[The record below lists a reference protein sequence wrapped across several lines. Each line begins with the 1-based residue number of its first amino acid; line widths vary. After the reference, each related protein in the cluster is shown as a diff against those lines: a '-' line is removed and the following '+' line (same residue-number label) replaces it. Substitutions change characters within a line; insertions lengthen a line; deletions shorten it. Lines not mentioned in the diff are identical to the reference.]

1 LADFIRKSLS
11 RTILTVIA
19 VSVAVV
25 MTAEIYLRF
34 SRGIDDRIAM
44 MTLFGKELA
53 ASIYEGIKYPMSVGD
68 SEAVK
73 RQLLDLREK
82 KGLEVF
88 ICDYNQQIIYA
99 TQEDKINTQVK
110 DYLSNKTAMKTL
122 DEVSQTGLV
131 PEKAFEEEARGKRS
145 LITIS
150 PILNHPN
157 CYHCHGSSRRVLG
170 SMVIKMSM
178 AQLYST
184 IASARNYSIMISLFG
199 IAAIIALSYA
209 LMSRLVSRPIE
220 ILADKARKFAEGDM
234 SVSVDVKTKNEVG
247 VLGNTFNY
255 MVKSIKDQMEYANS
269 IKDAICDPLFMV
281 DNNKIIT
288 FMNDACARLTG
299 YKKSEV
305 EGKIT
310 CGELLKSD
318 ICETTCPVQYCFDK
332 GEPVEGIRANIAS
345 REGRQIPIMT
355 SASPLRNARGELI
368 GAIEICKDITMVLQ
382 AERLQYV
389 RKTAESE
396 EEQRKYLEGR
406 GENLL
411 NILTQVSQG
420 DLHVRAEVLQKNDVM
435 DEIANHTN
443 LMLNNLAQLY
453 EKISSFSREL
463 EVEVARRTTMLR
475 EKTLLL
481 ERANRELRELD
492 RLKSSFLANM
502 SHELRTPMN
511 SIIGYTELLADGID
525 GPVNEEQAKSLRKV
539 ESNARHLLQL
549 INDILDMSKI
559 ESGKI
564 ELDVRELHLKNVVE
578 TVTATLEPSI
588 AKKGLALRLDF
599 DKSLPHVYADED
611 KIRQVL
617 MNLLSNAI
625 KFTNRGVVTISAKP
639 SERGIKPGEKPLFV
653 ELCVEDTGIGI
664 KEEDIHKLFDKFSQL
679 DISTIRQYE
688 GTGLGLSIARGL
700 VVLHKG
706 VIWATSKYG
715 VGSRFCFTL
724 PVKKE
729 ILEKTAE
736 PILEPMM
743 AEGLAEYFNKPAD
756 TFSVEPLYAGRP
768 IKCWEYVHCG
778 QTSCPAYG
786 SREHRCWLILGT
798 HCKGTKV
805 ASYPEKVDFCKGCE
819 ITERLLLES
828 EEFAEGDQGTS
839 CG

>member
-1 LADFIRKSLS
+1 
-11 RTILTVIA
+11 
-19 VSVAVV
+19 
-25 MTAEIYLRF
+25 
-34 SRGIDDRIAM
+34 
-44 MTLFGKELA
+44 
-53 ASIYEGIKYPMSVGD
+53 
-68 SEAVK
+68 
-73 RQLLDLREK
+73 
-82 KGLEVF
+82 
-88 ICDYNQQIIYA
+88 
-99 TQEDKINTQVK
+99 
-110 DYLSNKTAMKTL
+110 
-122 DEVSQTGLV
+122 
-131 PEKAFEEEARGKRS
+131 
-145 LITIS
+145 
-150 PILNHPN
+150 
-157 CYHCHGSSRRVLG
+157 
-170 SMVIKMSM
+170 
-178 AQLYST
+178 
-184 IASARNYSIMISLFG
+184 
-199 IAAIIALSYA
+199 
-209 LMSRLVSRPIE
+209 
-220 ILADKARKFAEGDM
+220 
-234 SVSVDVKTKNEVG
+234 
-247 VLGNTFNY
+247 
-255 MVKSIKDQMEYANS
+255 
-269 IKDAICDPLFMV
+269 
-281 DNNKIIT
+281 
-288 FMNDACARLTG
+288 
-299 YKKSEV
+299 
-305 EGKIT
+305 
-310 CGELLKSD
+310 
-318 ICETTCPVQYCFDK
+318 TCPVRYCFDK
-332 GEPVEGIRANIAS
+332 GEPVEGIRANITS

-368 GAIEICKDITMVLQ
+368 GAIEICKDITMVLE

-406 GENLL
+406 SENLL

-420 DLHVRAEVLQKNDVM
+420 DFHVRAEVLQKNDAM

-443 LMLNNLAQLY
+443 IMLDNLAQLY

-463 EVEVARRTTMLR
+463 EVEVARRTMMLR

-578 TVTATLEPSI
+578 SVTATLEPSI
-588 AKKGLALRLDF
+588 AKKRLALRLDF
-599 DKSLPHVYADED
+599 AKSLPHVYADED

-625 KFTNRGVVTISAKP
+625 KFTNRGVITISAKP
-639 SERGIKPGEKPLFV
+639 SERGIKPGEMPLFV

-664 KEEDIHKLFDKFSQL
+664 RKEDIHKLFDKFSQL

-706 VIWATSKYG
+706 VIWAMSKYG

-724 PVKKE
+724 PVKRE

-756 TFSVEPLYAGRP
+756 TFFGEPHYAGKP

-839 CG
+839 RG